1 MCHGGHFLL
10 LNYDM
15 RFHFKTKPKKK
26 KLAIVLTLF
35 DADNGAQL
43 RCPHAEFE
51 LKDGLVNSIGQK
63 RCKRL
68 RWMQWQAL

>member
-1 MCHGGHFLL
+1 MVDISLYLTMICDSISKQ
-10 LNYDM
+10 N
-15 RFHFKTKPKKK
+15 KQNT

-43 RCPHAEFE
+43 RCPHADFE

-63 RCKRL
+63 RYKRP

>member
-1 MCHGGHFLL
+1 MVFFSFYLTMICDSISKQ
-10 LNYDM
+10 NKQ
-15 RFHFKTKPKKK
+15 KT

-43 RCPHAEFE
+43 RCPHADFE

-63 RCKRL
+63 RCKRP